1 MLSSEESAWDAP
13 ATAFGG
19 RAPGPTVQRLVLG
32 GQLRRLREERGITLE
47 QAATIIRGSHSK
59 LSRMEHGRVAF
70 KERDVADLLTF
81 YGVTDGEQR
90 AALLSLARESAT
102 PGWWHDYAD
111 ILPNWVEPYVGL
123 EAAASVIRTFQ
134 VQYMPGLLQ
143 TEAYARATLQTGFPG
158 ATDEEVVRRAEL
170 RVNRQDVLNKPN
182 PPRLWAV
189 IDEGALRRPI
199 GGAEVMREQLR
210 HLIDMAEH
218 PAVILQILPFRVGA
232 HAACG
237 GPFVILRFA
246 EPDLNDVI
254 YVEQLT
260 SALYL
265 DKSADVDRYMA
276 VMEQIC
282 LQAEPAENTA
292 KVIAGILADL

>member
-19 RAPGPTVQRLVLG
+19 RSPGPTVQRLVLG
-32 GQLRRLREERGITLE
+32 GQLRRLREARGITLE
-47 QAATIIRGSHSK
+47 QAATVIRGSHSK

-90 AALLSLARESAT
+90 AALLALARETAT
-102 PGWWHDYAD
+102 PGWWHGYAD
-111 ILPNWVEPYVGL
+111 ILPNWVEPFVGL
-123 EAAASVIRTFQ
+123 EAAAAVIRNYE
-134 VQYMPGLLQ
+134 VQFVPGLLQ
-143 TEAYARATLQTGFPG
+143 TEDYARALLHTGYPS
-158 ATDEEVVRRAEL
+158 ADQDELNRLAEL
-170 RVNRQDVLNKPN
+170 RVSRQEILSRPQA
-182 PPRLWAV
+182 PRLWAV
-189 IDEGALRRPI
+189 IDEAALRRPI
-199 GGAEVMREQLR
+199 GGREVMRDQIR
-210 HLIDMAEH
+210 HLIDMADH
-218 PAVILQILPFRVGA
+218 PSVTLQVLPFKVGA
-232 HAACG
+232 HAAGG
-237 GPFVILRFA
+237 GPFIILRFA
-246 EPDLNDVI
+246 EPDLTDVV

-265 DKSADVDRYMA
+265 DKSADVDRYME

-292 KVIAGILADL
+292 KVLAAILADL